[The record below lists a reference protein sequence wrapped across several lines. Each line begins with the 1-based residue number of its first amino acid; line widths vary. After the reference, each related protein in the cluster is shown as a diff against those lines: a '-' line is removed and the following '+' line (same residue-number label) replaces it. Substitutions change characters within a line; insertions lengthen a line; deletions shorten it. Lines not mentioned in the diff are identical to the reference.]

1 MFIIKIAGIAIG
13 VILLLLL
20 MATGYVKAP
29 PDKALIISGLGKL
42 RILIGKSGFRIPF
55 FERKDE
61 LSLKVMSIDV
71 KTGAA
76 VPTNDYMSVTVDGIV
91 KAQISSEKEGLARA
105 AKNFLNQDTDYII
118 TQITDV
124 LEGNMREIV
133 GQMKLTD
140 MVQDRKKFGEL
151 VQENAKPDLEKLG
164 LDIVSFNIQNFITSD
179 GIIEKLGEDNTSKIR
194 KEAAI
199 AKARADKEIAI
210 AQAQAMKEANDEKV
224 KAEREIA
231 EKQNELSIK
240 KAELKQ
246 EADLKQADADIA
258 YDLQSESRRKEKEE
272 KIAEANLVKEQKQIE
287 IEKARLDAER
297 KQQADVELYERQ
309 REAEAKLFEEQK
321 QAEAIKIKAEKEA
334 EAIKIKA
341 KAEAESKKAVGLAEA
356 EAIKAKA
363 IAEAEGIDKKAE
375 AMKKYGDAAK
385 LEMYFKAMP
394 EIAKNIASP
403 LNNVDKITM
412 YGDGNN
418 SRLVGDITKSVT
430 QVMSGLNESLG
441 VNVEDL
447 MKNFVENKMKP
458 ENKEIIEVKK
468 VEKLATPPAPKNP
481 KN

>member
-1 MFIIKIAGIAIG
+1 MFIFKIIPIAVVVLAIIGIVSA
-13 VILLLLL
+13 
-20 MATGYVKAP
+20 GYVKAP
-29 PDKALIISGLGKL
+29 PDKAIIISGLGRL

-91 KAQISSEKEGLARA
+91 KAQISSDPEGLARA

-118 TQITDV
+118 AQITDV

-151 VQENAKPDLEKLG
+151 VQDNAKPDLEKLG

-179 GIIEKLGEDNTSKIR
+179 GIIDKLGEDNTSKIR

-199 AKARADKEIAI
+199 AKAKADKEIAI

-231 EKQNELSIK
+231 EKQNELAIK
-240 KAELKQ
+240 RAELKQ
-246 EADLKQADADIA
+246 EADLKQADADIS
-258 YDLQSESRRKEKEE
+258 YDLQAEARRKEKEE
-272 KIAEANLVKEQKQIE
+272 KIAEANLVKQQKQIE
-287 IEKARLDAER
+287 IEKAKLDAER
-297 KQQADVELYERQ
+297 KQQADAELYERQ

-321 QAEAIKIKAEKEA
+321 QAEAIKVRAEKEA
-334 EAIKIKA
+334 EAIRIKA
-341 KAEAESKKAVGLAEA
+341 QAEAESRKSIGLAEA

-418 SRLVGDITKSVT
+418 TKLVGDITRSVT

-441 VNVEDL
+441 INVEDL
-447 MKNFVENKMKP
+447 MKSFVEKKTKQ
-458 ENKEIIEVKK
+458 EDGQVIIEPSPNIKK
-468 VEKLATPPAPKNP
+468 Q
-481 KN
+481 